1 MEVRRET
8 LRKADAGRG
17 SDPGESVLVVDG
29 RDEGAKDDHSE
40 QKSKATQG
48 LGTPPPVTQ
57 QAGGHAKGTPDTA
70 VSVVAVRVG
79 LVLRVAD
86 AGTRQ
91 ISR

>member
-40 QKSKATQG
+40 QKSKATQDS
-48 LGTPPPVTQ
+48 
-57 QAGGHAKGTPDTA
+57 GHPHRSLSKQGERDPGYQW
-70 VSVVAVRVG
+70 VAVRVG
-79 LVLRVAD
+79 LVLRVTD

-91 ISR
+91 RSS